1 MSNRLEDLIQS
12 LVDLKIKEGE
22 GITQP
27 LPPSKD
33 TSGYDQTLRQISE
46 LRGRPLFYP
55 YVGSGVGRGPFVQ
68 LADGGV
74 KLDFTSG
81 IGVHIL
87 GHSHP
92 EMIRSG
98 LKGALEDIVMQGHLQ
113 ANVVYARFMEKIIQ
127 IAERRSSLSQ
137 GWICP
142 SGSMANENALKIIR
156 QKKAAARY
164 VMAFD
169 GAFAGRTGVMLE
181 ITDSPKA
188 REGLPLYGDVLRVP
202 WTPEDPDRALSVMKK
217 HWADKGSQISSFV
230 VEFMQ
235 GDGGYRLAPRS
246 FFLPLFQ
253 FCREKGIAV
262 WADEV
267 QTFCRSGE
275 FFAFE
280 KLNLGEYLDVCTIG
294 KSLQLSVTLWRKA
307 YNPAPGLVS
316 GTFASSS
323 SSLHCALA
331 ILNIL
336 DRDFMGP
343 KGRIEKIYKSWT
355 DRLKKLESK
364 GLVSNIEG
372 WGLMIGVTALGG
384 REREV
389 RSLLQDLFQKGL
401 IVFSC
406 GKGENTRLRFLI
418 PAIVEEEHLDQAG
431 RILERALL
439 ERTERA

>member
-1 MSNRLEDLIQS
+1 MGNRLESLIQS
-12 LVDLKIKEGE
+12 LVDLKAKEGE
-22 GITQP
+22 RITQV
-27 LPPSKD
+27 LPPSAGA
-33 TSGYDQTLRQISE
+33 SGYDQTLRRISE

-55 YVGSGVGRGPFVQ
+55 YLGSGAGRGPFVQ
-68 LADGGV
+68 LADGSV

-81 IGVHIL
+81 IGAHIL

-113 ANVVYARFMEKIIQ
+113 ANAVYARLMEKVIQ
-127 IAERRSSLSQ
+127 IAGRRSPLSQ

-156 QKKAAARY
+156 QKKSGARY
-164 VMAFD
+164 VLAFD
-169 GAFAGRTGVMLE
+169 GAFAGRTGLMLE

-188 REGLPLYGDVLRVP
+188 REGLPLYGDALRVP
-202 WTPEDPDRALSVMKK
+202 WTPENPDRALSVMKK
-217 HWADKGSQISSFV
+217 HWAEKGSQISSFV

-253 FCREKGIAV
+253 FCREKGMAV

-267 QTFCRSGE
+267 QTFARSGE

-294 KSLQLSVTLWRKA
+294 KSLQLSMTLWRKE

-323 SSLHCALA
+323 SGLHCALA
-331 ILNIL
+331 VL
-336 DRDFMGP
+336 DFLDGGFMGP
-343 KGRIEKIYKSWT
+343 EGKIEKIYKSWT
-355 DRLKKLESK
+355 GRLKKLESK
-364 GLVSNIEG
+364 GLVSDIEG
-372 WGLMIGVTALGG
+372 WGLMVGVTALRG
-384 REREV
+384 REAEV
-389 RSLLQDLFQKGL
+389 RRLLQDLFQKGL
-401 IVFSC
+401 IVFLC
-406 GKGENTRLRFLI
+406 GKGDDTRLRFLI
-418 PAIVEEEHLDQAG
+418 PAVVEEEHLDQAAH
-431 RILERALL
+431 ILERALL
-439 ERTERA
+439 ERAEKA